1 MKVILSEFSDPAWV
15 RAVERMQ
22 QARAWQPVLWV
33 AEQNVK
39 MAVESAFPECRFLNR
54 VDAIRM
60 APPAGVDTGRAVV
73 GPELLNATA
82 YYQLQAIKMMARMDN
97 DGASFTAEQRMDYFH
112 NLLSFWQVVL
122 DELQPD
128 LVVFLESPHVIYD
141 YALYALCCFRNIE
154 TRMFV
159 RTKIGDY
166 VAPTARFEHG
176 PESISRAM
184 AEINAAGYDTA
195 LLQRSL
201 PDAMVAEVERIKGD
215 FASGMETTAKGQI
228 DHYNKRAERLVLKHY
243 GNLLKDIVRLKLD
256 WLRKTL
262 SGDTL
267 HKSTYLK
274 SPQAAS
280 PREWMTKYQYKKA
293 KVQGRRLRYGNEQ
306 SYSRYAIMPDLAA
319 PYIYFPL
326 HFQPERSTCPDGG
339 WFVDQRLAI
348 ANLSAVL
355 PAGWKIYVREHPAS
369 FIATSHAGRGHMLR
383 PKGFYDD
390 LVALGNVELVGMGVD
405 PFSLTDNAK
414 AVATVTGT
422 AGWESVVRGRPALVF
437 GAPWYRDCPGVYHAD
452 VGAEELSR
460 IIENIADG
468 NCVAEDEIY
477 RFLLAVHRSC
487 IACRISTR
495 IRTQPLDTPD
505 NVEKLVALLTG
516 SEAVCD
522 A

>member
-1 MKVILSEFSDPAWV
+1 MKVILCEFSDTAWV
-15 RAVERMQ
+15 QAVK
-22 QARAWQPVLWV
+22 QARESKGWNPVLWV
-33 AEQNVK
+33 AEKTIQPDVQ
-39 MAVESAFPECRFLNR
+39 SAFPECRFLDR
-54 VDAIRM
+54 VDALRM
-60 APPAGVDTGRAVV
+60 TPTGIAPARRAVV
-73 GPELLNATA
+73 GPQLLHDTL
-82 YYQLQAIKMMARMDN
+82 YFQLQAIKMMARMDN

-112 NLLSFWQVVL
+112 HLLSYWQLVL

-141 YALYALCCFRNIE
+141 YALYALCCYRNIK

-166 VAPTARFEHG
+166 VAPTARFERG

-184 AEINAAGYDTA
+184 AEINAAGYDA
-195 LLQRSL
+195 ESLQRRL

-215 FASGMETTAKGQI
+215 FASGMETTAMGQI
-228 DHYNKRAERLVLKHY
+228 DHYNKRTERLVLKHY
-243 GNLLKDIVRLKLD
+243 GNLLKDIIRLKLD
-256 WLRKTL
+256 WLRKNL

-280 PREWMTKYQYKKA
+280 PREWMTNYQYKKA

-306 SYSRYAIMPDLAA
+306 SYSRYATRPDLAV

-383 PKGFYDD
+383 PKGYYDD

-452 VGAEELSR
+452 VGAQELRR
-460 IIENIADG
+460 IIESISDG
-468 NCVAEDEIY
+468 ARVAEDEIY

-495 IRTQPLDTPD
+495 IRTQPLNTPD
-505 NVEKLVALLTG
+505 NVEKLAALLTG
-516 SEAVCD
+516 SEGVCD